1 MRSPRIGG
9 FSLLEVMV
17 AVAILAIA
25 LTAIFSSEAGAIR
38 VGGRARAI
46 STATFLARCKMGE
59 IEEQIF
65 REGMPAVSLDGEDEC
80 CEGGEQEGF
89 SCEWTI
95 ERVELPD
102 NMDTGEEGGDA
113 LADLGGDHEGDEA
126 SPADVETALAGGAGG
141 DALGQLA
148 VELAWP
154 VLRPAIEDQV
164 RRATVTVQWEEGSSV
179 RSFNVVQYLVA
190 DQGTAPPVPPP

>member
-1 MRSPRIGG
+1 
-9 FSLLEVMV
+9 MV

-59 IEEQIF
+59 IEEQVF
-65 REGMPAVSLDGEDEC
+65 REGMPAVGLDGEDEC

-102 NMDTGEEGGDA
+102 SIDTGEGGGDA
-113 LADLGGDHEGDEA
+113 LAGLGGDHEGDEA

-141 DALGQLA
+141 DALGQFA
-148 VELAWP
+148 IQFAFP
-154 VLRPAIEDQV
+154 VLRPAIEEQV
-164 RRATVTVQWEEGSSV
+164 RRATVTVTWQEGSAE
-179 RSFNVVQYLVA
+179 RSFDIVQYLVA
-190 DQGTAPPVPPP
+190 EQGTMGPEDPPP